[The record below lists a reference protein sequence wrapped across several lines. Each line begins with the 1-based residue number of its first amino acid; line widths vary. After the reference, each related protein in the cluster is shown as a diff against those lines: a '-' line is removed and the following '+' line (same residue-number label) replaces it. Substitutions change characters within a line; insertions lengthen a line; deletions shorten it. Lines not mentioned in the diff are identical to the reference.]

1 MFGKISQE
9 KENEWMMDNSL
20 FIDMSFR
27 GWLLWVWFVLL
38 KFTLVLVSP
47 GRNFMMWVS
56 LVVSSLMFSGV
67 KFFEDLQPLFLL
79 YIVVM
84 NKLGMVERYV
94 GQRLT
99 KIV

>member
-1 MFGKISQE
+1 
-9 KENEWMMDNSL
+9 
-20 FIDMSFR
+20 
-27 GWLLWVWFVLL
+27 
-38 KFTLVLVSP
+38 
-47 GRNFMMWVS
+47 
-56 LVVSSLMFSGV
+56 MFSGV